1 MTSTATEPARPST
14 MTVDVRPDRALRGVP
29 HEGFRPVR
37 PGPPTADRPRQDAP
51 GRPRVPMVAVLD
63 VDPDLAGALDS
74 EQAVLARRFA
84 TAEVRRLEPGRW
96 RPADDVPEEP
106 GTLGLLVIDGLLSR
120 DVVLVGGRRCTELVG
135 QGDLL
140 WPRDFGDGSLA
151 LVPSESEW
159 CVLERAQVAVLG
171 RRFAM
176 VAARW
181 PELTSA
187 LLSRTLRRSHR
198 LALQLAID
206 HERRVDLRILLML
219 WHLADRWGKVGPEGV
234 ILPLRLT
241 HQTLAKLTGAR
252 RPSVTTALGQLAGR
266 GLLRRCPDGSWLL
279 CGDPPCEYLGV
290 QAAVSA
296 GEAGRAASEMRA
308 RSNGDAP
315 VEPAL
320 SGA

>member
-1 MTSTATEPARPST
+1 MTSTAPEPARPST

-29 HEGFRPVR
+29 HERAVR
-37 PGPPTADRPRQDAP
+37 PGPPAADRPRRGVP
-51 GRPRVPMVAVLD
+51 GRPTVPVVAVLD

-74 EQAVLARRFA
+74 EQVALARRFA
-84 TAEVRRLEPGRW
+84 IAEVRRLEPGVW

-120 DVVLVGGRRCTELVG
+120 DVVLGGRRCTELVG

-140 WPRDFGDGSLA
+140 RPRDFNDGSLA
-151 LVPSESEW
+151 LVPSECEW
-159 CVLERAQVAVLG
+159 SVLERAQIAVLG

-176 VAARW
+176 VAGRW

-187 LLSRTLRRSHR
+187 LLSRTLRRSR
-198 LALQLAID
+198 GLALQLAID

-241 HQTLAKLTGAR
+241 HQALANLTGAR
-252 RPSVTTALGQLAGR
+252 RPSVTTALGQLASR
-266 GLLRRCPDGSWLL
+266 GLLRRRPDGSWLL
-279 CGDPPCEYLGV
+279 RGDPPCEYLSI

-296 GEAGRAASEMRA
+296 GEAARATSEMRT
-308 RSNGDAP
+308 RRNGDAP

-320 SGA
+320 PGA